1 MCVRC
6 PGGRWH
12 GLESGTIILSEAL
25 RTGESPQDS
34 AEGDGVAG
42 SEEQSDGAAGKKP
55 SKEAE
60 VDNRVPSCFAS

>member
-1 MCVRC
+1 MAWAGVC
-6 PGGRWH
+6 
-12 GLESGTIILSEAL
+12 GTIILSEAL

-55 SKEAE
+55 SKEAK
-60 VDNRVPSCFAS
+60 VDNWVPSCFAS